1 MPVFSPRYD
10 VLPPAQ
16 RRLCAELGQIPRHFV
31 LYGGTALALRLG
43 HRVSLDFDFF
53 TNESF
58 APDRLLTEIPLLAG
72 AEILQNVNQTLT
84 VALDRKGRVKLSF
97 FGGLHLGR
105 VGQPEQTD
113 DGSIWVASL
122 LDLAGMKAAV
132 ITQRAEAKDYLD
144 MLALIDRGITLA
156 QAMGAARAIYGEQ
169 YNPLMTLKSLT
180 YFSDGDLHTLTSEQ
194 KTKLVNTATQQTL
207 EMPDI
212 PRISSSLSP

>member
-1 MPVFSPRYD
+1 
-10 VLPPAQ
+10 
-16 RRLCAELGQIPRHFV
+16 
-31 LYGGTALALRLG
+31 
-43 HRVSLDFDFF
+43 
-53 TNESF
+53 
-58 APDRLLTEIPLLAG
+58 
-72 AEILQNVNQTLT
+72 
-84 VALDRKGRVKLSF
+84 
-97 FGGLHLGR
+97 
-105 VGQPEQTD
+105 
-113 DGSIWVASL
+113 
-122 LDLAGMKAAV
+122 
-132 ITQRAEAKDYLD
+132 